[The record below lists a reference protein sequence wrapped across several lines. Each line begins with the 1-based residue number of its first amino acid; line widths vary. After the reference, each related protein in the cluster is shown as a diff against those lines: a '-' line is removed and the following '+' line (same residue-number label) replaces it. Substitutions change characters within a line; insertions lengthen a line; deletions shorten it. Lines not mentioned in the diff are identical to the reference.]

1 MDKETFTLNVYEC
14 CSDDDLRPI
23 MNCVHFKGGYA
34 YASDSSVA
42 IKQSLEYHTI
52 INPEHLEGK
61 SLHRDNFKAIM
72 GFERAECDDAGIA
85 CTDHDG
91 RAAFFE
97 YFDLKGQEMPDF
109 DKVIRPL
116 GGQSVDFIGIS
127 PKYVAILAK
136 AMHAPGK
143 IFRFKFQ
150 GKDKPVLVDVP
161 DIPNQIGLIAPALLN
176 DTLW

>member
-1 MDKETFTLNVYEC
+1 MDRETFTLKVHEC
-14 CSDDDLRPI
+14 CSDDEIRPI
-23 MNCVHFKGGYA
+23 LMCVHFKGGFA
-34 YASDSSVA
+34 YATDGAVA

-52 INPEHLEGK
+52 INPEHLEGQ
-61 SLHRDNFKAIM
+61 SLHKDNFKAVM
-72 GFERAECDDAGIA
+72 GFERAECDDAGIT

-97 YFDLKGQEMPDF
+97 YFDRKGQEMPDF
-109 DKVIRPL
+109 ESVLKPL

-127 PKYVAILAK
+127 PEYIGLLAK
-136 AMHAPGK
+136 SMHSPDK
-143 IFRFKFQ
+143 IFRLKFQ

-161 DIPNQIGLIAPALLN
+161 GIPNQVALIAPAILN